1 MKRVV
6 IGLSFVLFWAS
17 SAWGVSVAEL
27 IDAYKR
33 GDYRYV
39 CIKGTKLFG
48 KFRSNE
54 DLVTM
59 YAFSCLNIDYI
70 DRLSVPILALGKT
83 PESRRNRAYLSLI
96 LAQKYI
102 LLHSLLDGA
111 KYEGLNLP
119 TTDYILSRVF
129 NLYFQNRY
137 KKEGD
142 TYVMEDEQGTY
153 RLYVKEREGKK
164 WVFIEATDKNGKT
177 TLHKY
182 R

>member
-1 MKRVV
+1 M
-6 IGLSFVLFWAS
+6 SAVLIWSTGAWAT
-17 SAWGVSVAEL
+17 SVAEL

-39 CIKGTKLFG
+39 CIKGSKLFG
-48 KFRSNE
+48 KFRTDEN
-54 DLVTM
+54 LVMM

-70 DRLSVPILALGKT
+70 DRLAVPILALGKT
-83 PESRRNRAYLSLI
+83 PESRRNRAYFSLI

-102 LLHSLLDGA
+102 LLHALLDGA

-164 WVFIEATDKNGKT
+164 WVFIEETDKSGKT

>member
-1 MKRVV
+1 MKRYA
-6 IGLSFVLFWAS
+6 ITLGATLTLAS
-17 SAWGVSVAEL
+17 SLGAESVAEL
-27 IDAYKR
+27 IDSYKR

-39 CIKGTKLFG
+39 CIKGSKLFH
-48 KFRSNE
+48 KFRTDEN
-54 DLVTM
+54 LVMM

-70 DRLSVPILALGKT
+70 DRLSVPILALGKS

-119 TTDYILSRVF
+119 TTDYVLSRVF

-137 KKEGD
+137 KKDGD
-142 TYVMEDEQGTY
+142 VYIMEDDKGTY
-153 RLYVKEREGKK
+153 KLYIKDRDGTK
-164 WVFIEATDKNGKT
+164 WVFIEETDKNGNT
-177 TLHKY
+177 TIHKY